1 MKEPNLDT
9 VDTCC
14 LNIDD
19 QNRSMATLSM
29 KINKRK
35 KNILSRLLQDERGSP
50 LVEEGMLLGLS
61 LIVIGIIIG
70 LVLQVLG
77 WSGDALGSIYQQL
90 DQIKEQLLRLLGEAF
105 YRRTSTCSNVSAP
118 AGIFTPLIRKRFEPG
133 SAAIPICV
141 REAAIL
147 DRTILPEHKSKGSRS
162 SSKSFRSI
170 NT

>member
-9 VDTCC
+9 VYTCC
-14 LNIDD
+14 LNIDG

-90 DQIKEQLLRLLGEAF
+90 DQIKEQLLRLLGGSIL
-105 YRRTSTCSNVSAP
+105 ST
-118 AGIFTPLIRKRFEPG
+118 
-133 SAAIPICV
+133 
-141 REAAIL
+141 
-147 DRTILPEHKSKGSRS
+147 H
-162 SSKSFRSI
+162 I
-170 NT
+170 NLF